1 MIIIEGCDNTGK
13 TTLGHRLVDDIRG
26 VYVTNKQPR
35 RRELLI
41 PYMARMFLLSMV
53 GMPLILDR
61 WPAISEPVYGPIL
74 RGESALDEDDVRDF
88 HRILTEMNP
97 LVIYCRPPLDKVL
110 GSIDER
116 DQLPGVVENAE
127 KIYRRYDEVME
138 EFSRDYR
145 PVLIYDYTRDLYPD
159 ILNHVKTHLQGA
171 IQ

>member
-13 TTLGHRLVDDIRG
+13 TTLGHRLVDDIHG

-35 RRELLI
+35 KRELMI
-41 PYMARMFLLSMV
+41 PYMKEMFLLSAK
-53 GMPLILDR
+53 MPLILDR
-61 WPAISEPVYGPIL
+61 WPAISEPIYGPIL
-74 RGESALDEDDVRDF
+74 RGESALEEDAVVVAN
-88 HRILTEMNP
+88 HILTWTNP

-127 KIYRRYDEVME
+127 KIYHQYDEAMWR
-138 EFSRDYR
+138 FSQDYR
-145 PVLIYDYTRDLYPD
+145 PVLIYDYTRDLYPE